1 MLPAFGQ
8 TDRAVLVVCTVH
20 AQVRGQWMQ
29 APLSRRLPGV
39 THPVAQT
46 NGRHPVRAL
55 AVRLQHCRRYWR
67 GVMMTMYR
75 HRRWACRRRVAGLQP
90 PAARGSVWF
99 ACHLTG
105 GMLG

>member
-1 MLPAFGQ
+1 V
-8 TDRAVLVVCTVH
+8 RVL
-20 AQVRGQWMQ
+20 A
-29 APLSRRLPGV
+29 A
-39 THPVAQT
+39 
-46 NGRHPVRAL
+46 
-55 AVRLQHCRRYWR
+55 RLQRCRRYWR

-105 GMLG
+105 AGSLASSLLLPVGASGFRVI